1 MMITITMTMIKMM
14 MMIKMIDDQ
23 RDYDDI
29 DDDKYD
35 IDDMYR

>member
-1 MMITITMTMIKMM
+1 MMITVKR
-14 MMIKMIDDQ
+14 IDDQ